1 MKRLLILLIL
11 LFVAGLVAGPVM
23 AGAFGPGTDPEIDRG
38 PAPNAGDGDPDG
50 SGWDNYVDGE
60 VPYGFTGYDEKDD
73 SENGKKNGDS
83 SGIDPGPAPNSG
95 DGIPDGSGK

>member
-23 AGAFGPGTDPEIDRG
+23 AGAFGPGTDPETDRG
-38 PAPNAGDGDPDG
+38 PAPNAGDGIPDG
-50 SGWDNYVDGE
+50 SGWNNYDDGD
-60 VPYGFTGYDEKDD
+60 VPFGFTGYDEED
-73 SENGKKNGDS
+73 SENGTKNRGS